1 VSTREIL
8 QPKGRTK
15 AEIELRRGDEFR
27 NIVYTNI
34 DRRMLPDE
42 FAALYEVN
50 TASNRS
56 NFTIRPFRSWADE
69 AATDVIKGG

>member
-1 VSTREIL
+1 M
-8 QPKGRTK
+8 PKGRNK
-15 AEIELRRGDEFR
+15 DEDIQIKDPSSFK
-27 NIVYTNI
+27 NIVYTQI

-56 NFTIRPFRSWADE
+56 NFTIRPYRTYEDE
-69 AATDVIKGG
+69 